1 MLIHFTRAFAV
12 KEIEGSF
19 HCTRAFVV
27 KEIEGSF
34 HFTRSFVVKEIEGLF
49 IMSSVG
55 LTVGEF
61 GLAII

>member
-1 MLIHFTRAFAV
+1 M
-12 KEIEGSF
+12 ESSF
-19 HCTRAFVV
+19 HFTRAFVV

-34 HFTRSFVVKEIEGLF
+34 HFTRAFVVKEIEGLF
-49 IMSSVG
+49 IMRSVG